1 MKTKLILILS
11 TLLINAALR
20 SESCQSSKEL
30 EDPIFEKFCKNP
42 TSVICDSKN
51 FKSNQKS
58 IRRIALK
65 PFYETIESSV
75 DLFKIHGINELD
87 TSQFFDFDIKMFN
100 RCGSQEEIPKTCG
113 WGEINSKLDTVLNK
127 YLEKEEQ
134 VIKLKENL
142 FAEYYQRQQQHLS
155 DIIEPK
161 EDLLEDIFNSSIET
175 FSTSIK
181 NHLSKQY
188 SGKQKEE
195 KIKSAL
201 ELLNRIK
208 PLFSLNP
215 KAEARFKD
223 SYDFA
228 RDGFIRNCTYY
239 GVFGSAFVPGQKLS
253 ELPHNIPVTFCPSF
267 MAEIYNKENIE
278 DHRDEIFF
286 KMLMVITHE
295 LGHLF
300 GHEKHMVISPKRA
313 SETILC
319 MANHYPGSWLT
330 KGILIDYKDEIMA
343 DIFAADSISR
353 ELENRSY
360 SKMKK
365 LRLLTSSY
373 KILCGT
379 KDDGVHPS
387 GSFRL
392 NEILLREPGI
402 FKMFGC
408 KKFYRKQNLYSCS
421 EHKPKLLRFPNP

>member
-11 TLLINAALR
+11 TLLINLAFGN
-20 SESCQSSKEL
+20 EGCQSTKEL
-30 EDPIFEKFCKNP
+30 EDPIFEKFCKSP
-42 TSVICDSKN
+42 ESVICGTQDL
-51 FKSNQKS
+51 KSNEESLEK
-58 IRRIALK
+58 IALK
-65 PFYETIESSV
+65 PFLETLKDSSHI
-75 DLFKIHGINELD
+75 FKLHGIDSIDAN
-87 TSQFFDFDIKMFN
+87 QFFNLNHTVFN
-100 RCGSQEEIPKTCG
+100 QCSSPI
-113 WGEINSKLDTVLNK
+113 
-127 YLEKEEQ
+127 EEQ
-134 VIKLKENL
+134 ETCEEEKINLGLDQFLKNYLDSEDKLKNFKEDL
-142 FAEYYQRQQQHLS
+142 YAEYFQRQQQHLN
-155 DIIEPK
+155 DIIESK
-161 EDLLEDIFNSSIET
+161 EDLLEDIFNSSLET

-188 SGKQKEE
+188 SGKQKDE

-208 PLFSLNP
+208 PLFSLTP

-253 ELPHNIPVTFCPSF
+253 DLPHNIPVTFCPSF

-300 GHEKHMVISPKRA
+300 GHKKHMVVSPKRA

-319 MANHYPGSWLT
+319 MADHYPGSWST
-330 KGILIDYKDEIMA
+330 KRILIDYKDEIMA
-343 DIFAADSISR
+343 DIFAADSFSR
-353 ELENRSY
+353 ELETRGY
-360 SKMKK
+360 SKIKK

-379 KDDGVHPS
+379 QDDGVHPS

-392 NEILLREPGI
+392 NEILLKEPKV

-408 KKFYRKQNLYSCS
+408 KKFYPKRKLYSCS
-421 EHKPKLLRFPNP
+421 ENKPRVLNI